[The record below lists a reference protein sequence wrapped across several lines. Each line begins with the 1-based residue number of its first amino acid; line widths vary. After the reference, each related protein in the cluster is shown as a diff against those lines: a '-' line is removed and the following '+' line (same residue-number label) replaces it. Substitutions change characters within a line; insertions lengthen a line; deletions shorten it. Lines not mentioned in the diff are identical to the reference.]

1 MVEQKK
7 TAGTRMV
14 ESLIG
19 SMLSSAIE
27 TAQGENPMPPLS
39 EEGENITVKSM
50 VRQIEKVYAD
60 EPKTAMRIA
69 LILGAYL
76 ARQQGVREKDALV
89 AAACAWAQTADLTP
103 R

>member
-1 MVEQKK
+1 
-7 TAGTRMV
+7 MV

-19 SMLSSAIE
+19 SMLSSVVENA
-27 TAQGENPMPPLS
+27 TAANPMPPLAAD
-39 EEGENITVKSM
+39 GEPITVLSM
-50 VRQIEKVYAD
+50 LGQIEKTYAT

-76 ARQQGVREKDALV
+76 ARQNGIGEKDALIS
-89 AAACAWAQTADLTP
+89 AACAWAQTSNLT

>member
-1 MVEQKK
+1 MVAQK

-27 TAQGENPMPPLS
+27 SAQGENPMPKLS
-39 EEGENITVKSM
+39 EEGEPITVLSM
-50 VRQIEKVYAD
+50 AKQIEKVYAD

>member
-1 MVEQKK
+1 
-7 TAGTRMV
+7 MV

-27 TAQGENPMPPLS
+27 SAQGENPMPKLA
-39 EEGENITVKSM
+39 EDGEPITVRSM
-50 VRQIEKVYAD
+50 AKQIEKIYAD

-76 ARQQGVREKDALV
+76 ARQEGVSEKNALV
-89 AAACAWAQTADLTP
+89 AVACAWAQTADLTT